1 MDNMELKNL
10 WTAILAGLE
19 KNVGPDE
26 CEMWLKPVKPLVFEA
41 STLKLE
47 VPNQVF
53 YETLRHRFE
62 PAILTL
68 IKESTGTEAPV
79 IEYAISLGMSSAA
92 APMEM
97 EQQAVAAAPAPSK
110 FTSKL
115 NPTYK
120 FDDFIEAPSNR
131 LAYASA
137 QAVTKKMGDRSNNP
151 LVIYS
156 RPGLGKTHLMHA
168 IGNGI
173 LRANPS
179 FKVLYMSAEDFVN
192 EYIESLQSKNTESF
206 RNKYRSLDC
215 FLVDD
220 IQFVVGKA
228 ASEKEFFYTFN
239 ALFESSKQ
247 IVATSDRSPKELAVD
262 ERLSTRLYA
271 GLVAEIKPPDI
282 ETRIAILRKKREVY
296 NYNIP
301 DDVIVFIG
309 TMVKTSIREL
319 EGCLIRL
326 NNYCMTHEAQPTVDI
341 AKEVL
346 ADIIQSDRPAI
357 DIETIKKVV
366 GKAYSIEIQ
375 DFKSPKRSEAISLPR
390 QIAMYLADELTEMSL
405 TDIGKTFDKDH
416 STVVHARDKIKTMM
430 STDTFFN
437 EKINHLIADIRNM
450 EQS

>member
-1 MDNMELKNL
+1 LWVELLSK
-10 WTAILAGLE
+10 LE
-19 KNVGPDE
+19 KSAGQDD
-26 CEMWLKPVKPLVFEA
+26 CEMWLKPVKPLIFENNL
-41 STLKLE
+41 LKLE

-53 YETLRHRFE
+53 YETLHHRFE
-62 PAILTL
+62 PAILTAL
-68 IKESTGTEAPV
+68 KETSGLEGAV
-79 IEYAISLGMSSAA
+79 IEYSISLGASSAPSPAEYEPQQQQHPHA
-92 APMEM
+92 A
-97 EQQAVAAAPAPSK
+97 SK
-110 FTSKL
+110 FTTKL

-120 FDDFIEAPSNR
+120 FDEFIEAPSNR

-137 QAVTKKMGDRSNNP
+137 QAVTKKLGDRSNNP

-173 LRANPS
+173 LKANPA

-206 RNKYRSLDC
+206 RNKYRNLDC

-220 IQFVVGKA
+220 VQFVVGKA

-239 ALFESSKQ
+239 ALFESGKQ

-296 NYNIP
+296 NYTIP

-326 NNYCMTHEAQPTVDI
+326 NNYCITHNAQPTVDI

-357 DIETIKKVV
+357 DMDTIKKVV

-375 DFKSPKRSEAISLPR
+375 DFKSPKRSEAIALPR
-390 QIAMYLADELTEMSL
+390 QIAMYLADQMTEMSL
-405 TDIGKTFDKDH
+405 TDIGRAFEKDH
-416 STVVHARDKIKTMM
+416 STVVHARDKIKTLMN
-430 STDTFFN
+430 TDTFFN
-437 EKINHLIADIRNM
+437 EKINHLIADIRNA

>member
-1 MDNMELKNL
+1 MELKAL
-10 WTAILAGLE
+10 WADILSKLE
-19 KNVGPDE
+19 KSAGQDD
-26 CEMWLKPVKPLVFEA
+26 CEIWLKPVKPLVFENNL
-41 STLKLE
+41 LKLE

-53 YETLRHRFE
+53 YETIHHRFE
-62 PAILTL
+62 PAILAAL
-68 IKESTGTEAPV
+68 KEIAGLDGGV
-79 IEYAISLGMSSAA
+79 IEYSISLGASS
-92 APMEM
+92 PSPVEY
-97 EQQAVAAAPAPSK
+97 EQPQHPQQAPAVSK
-110 FTSKL
+110 FTTKL
-115 NPTYK
+115 NPTYN
-120 FDDFIEAPSNR
+120 FEEFIEAPSNR

-173 LRANPS
+173 LKSNPA

-206 RNKYRSLDC
+206 RNKYRNLDC

-239 ALFESSKQ
+239 ALFESGKQ

-296 NYNIP
+296 NYTIP

-309 TMVKTSIREL
+309 TMVKSSIREL

-326 NNYCMTHEAQPTVDI
+326 NNYCITHNSQPTVDI

-346 ADIIQSDRPAI
+346 SDIIQSDKPAI
-357 DIETIKKVV
+357 DIDTIKKVV

-375 DFKSPKRSEAISLPR
+375 DFKSPKRSEAIALPR
-390 QIAMYLADELTEMSL
+390 QIAMYLADEMTEMSL
-405 TDIGKTFDKDH
+405 TDIGKAFEKDH
-416 STVVHARDKIKTMM
+416 STVVHARDKIKTLMN
-430 STDTFFN
+430 TDTFFN
-437 EKINHLIADIRNM
+437 EKINHLIADIRNA